1 MKTLIYNKVL
11 QAVSEVTEIAP
22 ADITSHSKTA
32 EIVEAR
38 SLLIYYLYR
47 EELSPLQIATLSG
60 FTRQCV
66 EATRLRFPDKDSRS
80 RWLANLMQH
89 IDNILATTPQ

>member
-66 EATRLRFPDKDSRS
+66 EATRLRFALKKPFVSSPMVPPSRGGWHHVS
-80 RWLANLMQH
+80 SW
-89 IDNILATTPQ
+89 